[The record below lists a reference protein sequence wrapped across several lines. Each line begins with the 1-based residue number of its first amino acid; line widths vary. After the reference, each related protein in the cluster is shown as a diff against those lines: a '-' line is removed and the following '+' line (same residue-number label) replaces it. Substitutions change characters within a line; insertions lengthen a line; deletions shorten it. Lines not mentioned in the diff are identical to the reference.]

1 MNTTQKKT
9 ILLVEDEII
18 IALASAQ
25 TIKSLGYEVL
35 VAHSGE
41 DAIQI
46 VSSNPNINIVLMDID
61 LGSGID
67 GTKATEIILQIKE
80 IPVVFLSSR
89 TEPAI
94 LERTESVTSY
104 GYIVKG
110 SSLTV
115 LKASLTMAC
124 KLFETNH
131 QLRITKNKLEATLN
145 ALPDLLLEVDEE
157 TYCFDFHTPKPNHF
171 FNYTNGRQ
179 ENIIGKK
186 LIDVL
191 PSQAAETMRLSL
203 EEAKQKGYSHGKQFG
218 LTISGEDSY
227 FELSVSKKINNE
239 TDERFI
245 ILSRDITERKKVELA
260 LKESEGRLLQA
271 MNIAQLGIWDWDIET
286 DKTVWQGKMFN
297 IYGIPKEEFTGKG
310 SDYISLT
317 REDYR
322 KDQLENISAAF
333 KNGVTP
339 DDLREGKNIQIRPK
353 ELCIV
358 RPDGSEVFTIG
369 DAVTIVDEKGNPK
382 KMLGITMDITE
393 RKLSQEI
400 LLENEEL
407 LSITLHSI
415 GDAVI
420 ATNVTGQIT
429 RMNETAER
437 LTGWTFVEAKGKNL
451 PDVFHIINAESRQ
464 KVENPV
470 DKVIETGKIIGLANH
485 TVLISKDGK
494 EYQISD
500 SAAPIRD
507 KQGNIKG
514 VVLVFSDITEQY
526 KAAENIR
533 KNEARFR
540 NIIEA
545 SPVPFALND
554 ENRNITYLNS
564 AFTNTF
570 GYTIDEISTLED
582 WWPKAYPDKV
592 YREWVMATWQI
603 HLEEAKKIGRTFE
616 PIELNIVCKNGN
628 IKTVIASAV
637 SLDAKFE
644 DEHLVVLYD
653 ITERKMGEIK
663 LKENQMLYESLVDV
677 LPHNLYRIDLEG
689 RLTFVNKTLLKNLN
703 IPLDELIGKISYS
716 FYPQEL
722 ALKYQTDD
730 QNIIKTGE
738 TLFLIENNILPAKGV
753 VSIVEVIKT
762 PILDAHGN
770 ICGIQGVFWD
780 VTEKRKAEDEIKSLL
795 AEKELILKE
804 VHHRIK
810 NNMAT
815 ILGFLTLQADASKE
829 PSAAIALKDAESRV
843 QTMMILYDKLY
854 NSSNYSDISIK
865 EYLTTLIDQIV
876 LNFPNANSVK
886 IEKDLEDFVI
896 DSKRSSAIG
905 IILNELIT
913 NTMKYAFDDKT
924 KGLIKISTQVKEG
937 IATLIIADNGKG
949 LPESINIENSTG
961 FGLILVGMLARQL
974 NGKIKFENEN
984 GTKIVLEFKI

>member
-1 MNTTQKKT
+1 
-9 ILLVEDEII
+9 
-18 IALASAQ
+18 
-25 TIKSLGYEVL
+25 
-35 VAHSGE
+35 
-41 DAIQI
+41 
-46 VSSNPNINIVLMDID
+46 
-61 LGSGID
+61 
-67 GTKATEIILQIKE
+67 
-80 IPVVFLSSR
+80 
-89 TEPAI
+89 
-94 LERTESVTSY
+94 
-104 GYIVKG
+104 
-110 SSLTV
+110 
-115 LKASLTMAC
+115 
-124 KLFETNH
+124 
-131 QLRITKNKLEATLN
+131 
-145 ALPDLLLEVDEE
+145 
-157 TYCFDFHTPKPNHF
+157 
-171 FNYTNGRQ
+171 
-179 ENIIGKK
+179 
-186 LIDVL
+186 
-191 PSQAAETMRLSL
+191 
-203 EEAKQKGYSHGKQFG
+203 
-218 LTISGEDSY
+218 
-227 FELSVSKKINNE
+227 
-239 TDERFI
+239 
-245 ILSRDITERKKVELA
+245 
-260 LKESEGRLLQA
+260 
-271 MNIAQLGIWDWDIET
+271 
-286 DKTVWQGKMFN
+286 
-297 IYGIPKEEFTGKG
+297 
-310 SDYISLT
+310 
-317 REDYR
+317 
-322 KDQLENISAAF
+322 
-333 KNGVTP
+333 
-339 DDLREGKNIQIRPK
+339 
-353 ELCIV
+353 
-358 RPDGSEVFTIG
+358 
-369 DAVTIVDEKGNPK
+369 
-382 KMLGITMDITE
+382 
-393 RKLSQEI
+393 
-400 LLENEEL
+400 
-407 LSITLHSI
+407 
-415 GDAVI
+415 
-420 ATNVTGQIT
+420 
-429 RMNETAER
+429 
-437 LTGWTFVEAKGKNL
+437 
-451 PDVFHIINAESRQ
+451 
-464 KVENPV
+464 
-470 DKVIETGKIIGLANH
+470 
-485 TVLISKDGK
+485 
-494 EYQISD
+494 
-500 SAAPIRD
+500 
-507 KQGNIKG
+507 
-514 VVLVFSDITEQY
+514 
-526 KAAENIR
+526 
-533 KNEARFR
+533 
-540 NIIEA
+540 
-545 SPVPFALND
+545 
-554 ENRNITYLNS
+554 
-564 AFTNTF
+564 
-570 GYTIDEISTLED
+570 
-582 WWPKAYPDKV
+582 
-592 YREWVMATWQI
+592 
-603 HLEEAKKIGRTFE
+603 
-616 PIELNIVCKNGN
+616 
-628 IKTVIASAV
+628 
-637 SLDAKFE
+637 
-644 DEHLVVLYD
+644 
-653 ITERKMGEIK
+653 MGEIK